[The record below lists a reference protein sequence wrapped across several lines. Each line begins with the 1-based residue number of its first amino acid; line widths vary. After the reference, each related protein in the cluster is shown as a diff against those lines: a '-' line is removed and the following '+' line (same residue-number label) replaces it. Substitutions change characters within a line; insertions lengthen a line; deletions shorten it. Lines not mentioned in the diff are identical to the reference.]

1 MPNIYTVTQ
10 INRYIKNMFTQD
22 YLLQSVS
29 IQGEVSNCKYH
40 SSGHIYFTLKDREG
54 TLSCIMFSGYRREL
68 SFTLEEGQQVV
79 VQGAIAVYERD
90 GKYQLYASEIQPD
103 GRGDLYVQFEKLLNE
118 RDGKYQL
125 YARKIEKSG
134 EGVLFEQFQKLKVRL
149 MEMGLFE
156 PMYKQPIPSYI
167 RTLGV
172 VTASTGAAVRDI
184 IQIARRRNP
193 FVQILLYPAIVQ
205 GEAAVPSIVKGIKA
219 LEKQGVDVMIV
230 GRGGGALEDLWAFNS
245 EEVAQAV
252 FDCSIPVISAVGHET
267 DTTIIDFVA
276 DLRAPTPSAAAELAV
291 YDVFACLERL
301 KEKEESLGQ
310 SMAGKLRLEKIRL
323 ERQTLRLRHL
333 SPLNQIR
340 DKRYRCIRSEE
351 LLREN
356 MEKLLQR
363 KRSRLELQIERLQGL
378 SPLEKLRQG
387 YSYTV
392 NGAGKNI
399 RDISQVKPD
408 EELTIYVT
416 NGQITAKVKEIQGG
430 KEERKSVDS

>member
-90 GKYQLYASEIQPD
+90 GKYQLYA
-103 GRGDLYVQFEKLLNE
+103 
-118 RDGKYQL
+118 
-125 YARKIEKSG
+125 RKIEKSG

-184 IQIARRRNP
+184 FQIARRRNP